1 MTLYVGNIPYSM
13 QEEDVK
19 SVFMEYGNVV
29 SVKIVFDRATR
40 RSKGYGFVEMDDDK
54 QAEAAI
60 KELDG
65 TEFQGRNLRVSK
77 ANPRTE
83 KEQA

>member
-13 QEEDVK
+13 KEEDVK
-19 SVFMEYGNVV
+19 AVFMEYGNVV

-65 TEFQGRNLRVSK
+65 KEFQGRNLRVSK

-83 KEQA
+83 KE

>member
-13 QEEDVK
+13 KEEDIK
-19 SVFMEYGNVV
+19 TVFMEYGNVV

-54 QAEAAI
+54 QAETAI

-65 TEFQGRNLRVSK
+65 KEFEGRNLRVSK

-83 KEQA
+83 KE

>member
-13 QEEDVK
+13 KEEDIK
-19 SVFMEYGNVV
+19 AVFMEFGNVV

-40 RSKGYGFVEMDDDK
+40 RSKGYGFVEMENDE

-65 TEFQGRNLRVSK
+65 KDFHGRNLRVSK
-77 ANPRTE
+77 ANPKTE
-83 KEQA
+83 KE

>member
-13 QEEDVK
+13 KEDDIKTVFEE
-19 SVFMEYGNVV
+19 FGAVV
-29 SVKIVFDRATR
+29 SVKIIFDRATR
-40 RSKGYGFVEMDDDK
+40 RSKGYGFVEMENDE
-54 QAEAAI
+54 QAEAAM

-65 TEFQGRNLRVSK
+65 KDFRGRNLRVSK

-83 KEQA
+83 KEPE

>member
-13 QEEDVK
+13 KEEDVK
-19 SVFMEYGNVV
+19 AVFMEYGNVV

-54 QAEAAI
+54 QAETAI

-65 TEFQGRNLRVSK
+65 KEFQGRNLRVSK

-83 KEQA
+83 KE

>member
-13 QEEDVK
+13 KEEDIK
-19 SVFMEYGNVV
+19 AVFMEFGNVV

-65 TEFQGRNLRVSK
+65 KEFEGRNLRVSK

-83 KEQA
+83 KE

>member
-1 MTLYVGNIPYSM
+1 MTLYIGNIPYSM
-13 QEEDVK
+13 KEADVK
-19 SVFMEYGNVV
+19 TVFSEFGNVV
-29 SVKIVFDRATR
+29 SVKIVFDRITR
-40 RSKGYGFVEMDDDK
+40 RSKGYGFVEMENAE

-65 TEFQGRNLRVSK
+65 KDFHGRNIKVSK

-83 KEQA
+83 KE

>member
-13 QEEDVK
+13 KEEDVK
-19 SVFMEYGNVV
+19 AVFMEFGNVV

-54 QAEAAI
+54 QAETAI

-65 TEFQGRNLRVSK
+65 KEFQGRNLRVSK

-83 KEQA
+83 KE

>member
-13 QEEDVK
+13 NEEDIK
-19 SVFMEYGNVV
+19 TVFMGYGNVV
-29 SVKIVFDRATR
+29 SVKIVYDRATR
-40 RSKGYGFVEMDDDK
+40 RSKGYGFIEMESEEI
-54 QAEAAI
+54 EAIAI

-65 TEFQGRNLRVSK
+65 KDMRGRNLRVSK

-83 KEQA
+83 KE

>member
-13 QEEDVK
+13 KEEDIK
-19 SVFMEYGNVV
+19 AVFADFGNVV
-29 SVKIVFDRATR
+29 SVKIIFDRATR
-40 RSKGYGFVEMDDDK
+40 RSKGYGFVEMENDE

-65 TEFQGRNLRVSK
+65 KDFRGRNLRVSK
-77 ANPRTE
+77 ANPRAE
-83 KEQA
+83 KEAE

>member
-13 QEEDVK
+13 KEEDVK
-19 SVFMEYGNVV
+19 AVFMEYGNVV

-60 KELDG
+60 KELNG
-65 TEFQGRNLRVSK
+65 KEFQGRNLRVSK

-83 KEQA
+83 KE

>member
-13 QEEDVK
+13 KEEDVK
-19 SVFMEYGNVV
+19 EVFMEYGNVV

-65 TEFQGRNLRVSK
+65 KEFQGRNLRVSK

-83 KEQA
+83 KE